1 MDGDRPMVDGRDLL
15 ESRIQELI
23 RDAWTIG
30 CIDGENDEWR
40 SDYEKELFPKLHELL
55 VSYYDRETS
64 DVGAQDE
71 TSEARE
77 VGDSVRSEPYLSG
90 FDDPIRKITDEFAHE
105 MGLRFAQEGKRV
117 VMGNCDL
124 TESPDGS
131 IHASIYFYPQN
142 YESGAIHAQ
151 GPFGFTRYGQWR
163 YNPQGY

>member
-1 MDGDRPMVDGRDLL
+1 MDGDRPMADGRDLF
-15 ESRIQELI
+15 ESQLQELV
-23 RDAWTIG
+23 RDAIVYGWRKG
-30 CIDGENDEWR
+30 SANDCEF
-40 SDYEKELFPKLHELL
+40 DIKPLHRRISELL
-55 VSYYDRETS
+55 VSHFNREAS

-77 VGDSVRSEPYLSG
+77 VGDGVRPEPDLSG

-117 VMGNCDL
+117 AIGHCDL
-124 TESPDGS
+124 TESSDGS
-131 IHASIYFYPQN
+131 IHASIYFYPEN